1 MNFRGADSRRN
12 ELGNRLLLMIHRNQ
26 DPLVQLS
33 GVRIV
38 YPRTC
43 SKLDIKTVRV
53 LTNYRASDQKLLNCK
68 ELFMIAPCGVNSTG
82 NFWTGGSFSVHYY
95 PADLPVTAAALEGGR
110 ASDSLSHA
118 THFVPERINRNAIFR
133 FQNFVIMSA
142 ATDSTVT
149 WCDYQERLVS
159 NYTGF

>member
-1 MNFRGADSRRN
+1 
-12 ELGNRLLLMIHRNQ
+12 MIHRNQ

-53 LTNYRASDQKLLNCK
+53 LINYRASDQKLLNCK

-118 THFVPERINRNAIFR
+118 THFVPKRINRNAIFR
-133 FQNFVIMSA
+133 FQNFVIMRA
-142 ATDSTVT
+142 ATDLYR
-149 WCDYQERLVS
+149 DLM
-159 NYTGF
+159 

>member
-12 ELGNRLLLMIHRNQ
+12 ELGNKLLQMIHRNQ

-43 SKLDIKTVRV
+43 SKVDIKTVRV
-53 LTNYRASDQKLLNCK
+53 LINYRASDQKLLNCK

-95 PADLPVTAAALEGGR
+95 PADLPVTAAVLEGGR
-110 ASDSLSHA
+110 ASNSLSHA
-118 THFVPERINRNAIFR
+118 THPERINGNAIFR
-133 FQNFVIMSA
+133 FQNFFIMRA
-142 ATDSTVT
+142 ATDPSVT
-149 WCDYQERLVS
+149 
-159 NYTGF
+159 